1 MPLSPFI
8 MPELTGSPCILHIP
22 ARLIKRPV
30 SKMHKNFRIYSA
42 LSKLRMTAGVQYNE
56 IDYNSVPTTNR
67 IAPGSDALRKGMLWN
82 SITMTNRLL
91 TISAI

>member
-30 SKMHKNFRIYSA
+30 SKMHKNFGIYSA

-56 IDYNSVPTTNR
+56 IDYNSVPATNR
-67 IAPGSDALRKGMLWN
+67 IAPGSDALRKGMLCSKTRN
-82 SITMTNRLL
+82 GTRYLKNV
-91 TISAI
+91 